1 MRTLLL
7 TLLGA
12 LIGGAYEAF
21 QTIELMRTGAYSLAE
36 GIGIILVGAVVG
48 AIAFAAASIAYRVC
62 VSPRK

>member
-7 TLLGA
+7 ALLGA
-12 LIGGAYEAF
+12 LIGGAYETF
-21 QTIELMRTGAYSLAE
+21 QTITLMRVGAYSLAE

-48 AIAFAAASIAYRVC
+48 AIAFAASSVVYRVC

>member
-21 QTIELMRTGAYSLAE
+21 QIIELMRTGAYSLAE

-48 AIAFAAASIAYRVC
+48 AIAFAAASIVYRVW
-62 VSPRK
+62 VSTRK